1 MLTAIAALVGLP
13 LGKILHAFIIN
24 QVQIDMMSFNMHIQP
39 FSYVL
44 SVVMT
49 FVFAGIVNFVMYFRL
64 EKISMTES
72 LKSIE

>member
-1 MLTAIAALVGLP
+1 MLTAIAAIVGLP
-13 LGKILHAFIIN
+13 LGKVLHTFIMH
-24 QVQIDMMSFNMHIQP
+24 QVKVDLMSFNMNIQP
-39 FSYVL
+39 FSFVL
-44 SVVMT
+44 AVLLT

>member
-1 MLTAIAALVGLP
+1 MAAKYLKNKKADEQLPPIKSLMLYLHDLV
-13 LGKILHAFIIN
+13 
-24 QVQIDMMSFNMHIQP
+24 
-39 FSYVL
+39 YVL
-44 SVVMT
+44 AVVMT